1 MEATAGVAAGRGGG
15 SLPMPTSQSARKE
28 WRAVSENSVRNA
40 GNEDV
45 VVGQEMERSKLAQ
58 SEERTIYEQ
67 GAGPLD
73 VDFCSITM
81 DGGLDH
87 DILQQRL
94 HSISRQREELQQI
107 EIELKAQVITRS
119 EIMDIQ
125 NNFDAQIKEH
135 VNAAAKLKEQLQER
149 EQNIHELEAKMEER
163 ERELR
168 AIKIDNEAAWAK
180 EDLLR
185 EQNKELATIRRERE
199 NFEAERAQHLKQ
211 IHELQE
217 HIQEKDR
224 QLLELEEQ
232 NRGAQ
237 EAILYKDEQLREA
250 QAWMARVQEMDA
262 LQSTTNHSLQTELRE
277 RTEQFNQI
285 WLDCQRQFA
294 DIERMRLHTIQQ
306 LQLELAAARERSG
319 IYNDESRMA
328 HAATN
333 DASPFGQ
340 NRGNQLNVNESGTLN
355 GNPGAPPNGNVD
367 NVAPFVAT
375 GNSST
380 MNDHIPGV
388 PVVPSS
394 LLGMG
399 TYLPPGQMTALHP
412 FIMHQQ
418 GVPQSVPSTESHV
431 PQSNVNHFLPVSTMS
446 SHPHWQDQQA
456 VSEGSEMSTQNQ
468 YRPSQTE
475 QNLLR
480 PDARY
485 EYELTGNAQVLHS
498 DYLDTHISS
507 NQETGSGITSS
518 SEEAQVIESSDKGYL
533 LMQQPQH
540 SQESSSQFHDA
551 STLELPEQ
559 KNETKDESITEANH
573 SHDSKSTAVEQS
585 WSAVQTS
592 PSDTPCYPVDSTETT
607 EFHMV
612 LPGPSISAGR
622 ASNSLTPGKISEL
635 TLLDEKSLLA
645 CIVRAIPAGS
655 GGRIRISS
663 TLPNR
668 LGKMLAPLHW
678 HDYKKKYGKLDD
690 FVAGH
695 PELFVI
701 EGDFIQLREGAQEI
715 ISATAAVAKV
725 AAAAAV
731 TAPYSSLLPAVAVTP
746 MAQTHRLKKVQSID
760 AKPVKAVSTETT
772 ITTPADVSNKPSQH
786 LTMQNQHSNG
796 GSFNIVQGLSNVKI
810 LSKPKD
816 GQESNGFQSEI
827 RAGHSSVHLSAGN
840 GANPERTVLA
850 SFPNK
855 GSSNGRHGTNFGG
868 KQQGRATAAALTSR
882 R

>member
-1 MEATAGVAAGRGGG
+1 MEATAGVAAGRGG
-15 SLPMPTSQSARKE
+15 SLPMPSSQSARKE

-40 GNEDV
+40 GSEDV
-45 VVGQEMERSKLAQ
+45 VVERSKLAQ

-94 HSISRQREELQQI
+94 HSISRQREELQQM

-119 EIMDIQ
+119 ELMEMQ

-135 VNAAAKLKEQLQER
+135 ANAAAKLKEQLQER
-149 EQNIHELEAKMEER
+149 EQTIHELEVKMEEK

-180 EDLLR
+180 EGLLR

-199 NFEAERAQHLKQ
+199 NSEAERAQNVKQ

-217 HIQEKDR
+217 HVQEKDR
-224 QLLELEEQ
+224 QLLEMEEQ
-232 NRGAQ
+232 NRVAQ

-250 QAWMARVQEMDA
+250 QAWIARVQEMDA

-294 DIERMRLHTIQQ
+294 EIERMRLHTIQQ
-306 LQLELAAARERSG
+306 LQLELNTARERSG

-328 HAATN
+328 HTAAK

-375 GNSST
+375 VNPST
-380 MNDHIPGV
+380 KNDHVPGV

-431 PQSNVNHFLPVSTMS
+431 PQSNVNHFPPVSAIS
-446 SHPHWQDQQA
+446 SHPHWQNQQA
-456 VSEGSEMSTQNQ
+456 VSEGSEMSNQNQ
-468 YRPSQTE
+468 YPSQTE

-485 EYELTGNAQVLHS
+485 DYELSGNGQVLHS
-498 DYLDTHISS
+498 DYLDSHISS
-507 NQETGSGITSS
+507 NQETGSVITSS
-518 SEEAQVIESSDKGYL
+518 SEEAQVHESSATGY
-533 LMQQPQH
+533 LMQQRQN
-540 SQESSSQFHDA
+540 SQESSSQLHDA
-551 STLELPEQ
+551 STLEPPEQ
-559 KNETKDESITEANH
+559 KTETKDENITEANH
-573 SHDSKSTAVEQS
+573 SHDGQCTTVEQS
-585 WSAVQTS
+585 WSAVHT
-592 PSDTPCYPVDSTETT
+592 PPLDTPSHPVNSSETT
-607 EFHMV
+607 ELHMV
-612 LPGPSISAGR
+612 APEASISAGR
-622 ASNSLTPGKISEL
+622 ASKLLTPGKIAEP

-731 TAPYSSLLPAVAVTP
+731 SAPYSSLLPAVAVTP
-746 MAQTHRLKKVQSID
+746 MAQTHRLKKVPSIG
-760 AKPVKAVSTETT
+760 AKPGKAVSVE
-772 ITTPADVSNKPSQH
+772 TTPADMSNKPSQYSV
-786 LTMQNQHSNG
+786 MQNQHSNG
-796 GSFNIVQGLSNVKI
+796 VCFNIVQGLSNVKI

-816 GQESNGFQSEI
+816 VLELNGYQSEI
-827 RAGHSSVHLSAGN
+827 RTGHASVHLSVGN
-840 GANPERTVLA
+840 GANPDTTVLA

-855 GSSNGRHGTNFGG
+855 GSSNGRHGPNFGG
-868 KQQGRATAAALTSR
+868 KQQGRATGAALTSR